1 MNLLKCKCSDKW
13 QEIAPLIL
21 RVVIGAIF
29 IAHGWQKIGAPDGMI
44 SGFFT
49 QVGIPAAGFFAI
61 LVSWVEFLGGIAV
74 LLGFL
79 THWATKLLGI
89 VMLVA
94 IFTVHI
100 KVGLIGPNSMELP
113 LALLAGLVSLMIT
126 GPGKYSIDCR
136 KESSN
141 SGMPGGMNV

>member
-1 MNLLKCKCSDKW
+1 MNLLKCKCSEKW

-21 RVVIGAIF
+21 RIAIGAIF
-29 IAHGWQKIGAPDGMI
+29 IAHGWQKIGDPEGAI

-49 QVGIPAAGFFAI
+49 QVGIPAAGFFAA
-61 LVSWVEFLGGIAV
+61 LVSWVEFLGGIALV
-74 LLGFL
+74 VGFL

-100 KVGLIGPNSMELP
+100 KNGLIGPNSMELP
-113 LALLAGLVSLMIT
+113 LSLLAGLVSLMIT
-126 GPGKYSIDCR
+126 GPGKYSMDCR
-136 KESSN
+136 KN
-141 SGMPGGMNV
+141 IAADGNMNGIK